1 MRALVT
7 GVARGL
13 GAAITKDL
21 AARGLTVIGTA
32 RGDVPPDIAGS
43 CEHIVRL
50 DLSDRSSISAA
61 LDALHALAEPIDLL
75 VNNAGLDGRAVG
87 GGEHDRGPLEI
98 DPDVFMRQIEVN
110 TLGPL
115 LLSRGLIDLLRATEA
130 PRIVNVSSQLG
141 HPEVV
146 LRAGRD
152 VGYNASKAALTT
164 TSATLARDLPD
175 VTVVAVHPG
184 WVRTDMG
191 GPEAA
196 LSVEDSA
203 ARLVD
208 AMLALQPE
216 QSGQFLDVDGNPFRP

>member
-7 GVARGL
+7 GAGRGL
-13 GAAITKDL
+13 GAALVNEL
-21 AARGLTVIGTA
+21 ATRGITVIGTA
-32 RGDVPPDIAGS
+32 RRDVPTDVARS
-43 CEHIVRL
+43 CEHIVQL
-50 DLSDRSSISAA
+50 DLADRLSIAA
-61 LDALHALAEPIDLL
+61 AVNELNTIGEPIDLL
-75 VNNAGLDGRAVG
+75 VNNAGLDGRSVG

-98 DPDVFMRQIEVN
+98 DPNVFMRQIEVN
-110 TLGPL
+110 ALGPL
-115 LLSRGLIDLLRATEA
+115 LLSRCLVELLQAATA

-146 LRAGRD
+146 RRAGRD

-164 TSATLARDLPD
+164 TSATLARDLPG

-196 LSVEDSA
+196 LGVEESA
-203 ARLVD
+203 TRLVD
-208 AMLALQPE
+208 AMLALRPE
-216 QSGQFLDVDGNPFRP
+216 HSGQFLDVDGYPFQP

>member
-13 GAAITKDL
+13 GAAL
-21 AARGLTVIGTA
+21 ATTLADRGLTVVGTG
-32 RGDVPPDIAGS
+32 RGEVPDEVTSA
-43 CEHIVRL
+43 CERIVRL
-50 DLSDRSSISAA
+50 DLADRSSIAA
-61 LDALHALAEPIDLL
+61 ATDELNAVGEPIALL

-87 GGEHDRGPLEI
+87 GGEHDRGPLDI

-110 TLGPL
+110 ALGPL
-115 LLSRGLIDLLRATEA
+115 LLSRGLVDLLRAA
-130 PRIVNVSSQLG
+130 DSPRIVNVSSQLG

-164 TSATLARDLPD
+164 TSATLARELPG

-196 LSVEDSA
+196 LGVDESA
-203 ARLVD
+203 RRLVD
-208 AMLALQPE
+208 AMLTLRPE
-216 QSGQFLDVDGNPFRP
+216 QSGAFLDVDGNPFEP

>member
-13 GAAITKDL
+13 GAALATDL
-21 AARGLTVIGTA
+21 ADRGITVIGTA
-32 RGDVPPDIAGS
+32 RGDVPAEIAES
-43 CEHIVRL
+43 CERIVRL
-50 DLSDRSSISAA
+50 DLADRGSIAA
-61 LDALHALAEPIDLL
+61 AAAELLRLGEPIDLL

-110 TLGPL
+110 ALGPL
-115 LLSRGLIDLLRATEA
+115 LFSRAVVDLLRAAEA
-130 PRIVNVSSQLG
+130 PRIVNISSQLG

-164 TSATLARDLPD
+164 TSATLARDLPG

-196 LSVEDSA
+196 LGVEESA

-208 AMLALQPE
+208 AMLGLRPE
-216 QSGQFLDVDGNPFRP
+216 QSGQFLDVDGRPFRP